1 MSFPRG
7 LAIWGDRIVITQNC
21 LYGKPSLILVYDKE
35 GKFVSNFGMNAK
47 GEREFNLPC
56 GITFDETN
64 GDIYVCDC
72 GNNRVKVLAN
82 NFTFKSQFGNF
93 FLLSPR
99 DVKLSKEYIHVLD
112 VSNPCLHLFDY
123 NHQLHKSVI
132 SRGPGMQVMD
142 SFCFHLDNTNK
153 LLVSDVDSNVV
164 LIFNNRFELV
174 HRIAVPKHPMGISVD
189 NMGRVIVVNQA
200 EKDCLQIF

>member
-1 MSFPRG
+1 
-7 LAIWGDRIVITQNC
+7 
-21 LYGKPSLILVYDKE
+21 
-35 GKFVSNFGMNAK
+35 MNGK

-56 GITFDETN
+56 GITFDQKN

-82 NFTFKSQFGNF
+82 DFTFKSKFGNF
-93 FLLSPR
+93 SLLSPR

-123 NHQLHKSVI
+123 NHQLQTSVI
-132 SRGPGMQVMD
+132 SRVSGMQVMD
-142 SFCFHLDNTNK
+142 SFCFYLDNTNK
-153 LLVSDVDSNVV
+153 PLVSDVDSNAVV
-164 LIFNNRFELV
+164 IFNNRFELV

-200 EKDCLQIF
+200 EKDCLQKRFSNFFGQRPLVNNLPSIPPPSRKSQYFATFVFV